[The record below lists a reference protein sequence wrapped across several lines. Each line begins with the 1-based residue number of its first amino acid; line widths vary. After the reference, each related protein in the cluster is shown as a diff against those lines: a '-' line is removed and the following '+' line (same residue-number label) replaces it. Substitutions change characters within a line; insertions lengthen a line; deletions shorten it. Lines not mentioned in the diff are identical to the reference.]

1 MADAGCILS
10 KHGDIR
16 ILYDDGQ
23 TNDWVDECRVDAPAF
38 IFVNLLP
45 LATHLGTGLERKMIR
60 NINRLLNVCFA
71 VSNSER
77 QCVLYLYGGKK
88 LNTYGTPSMR
98 DLGERMF
105 RSTVCWA
112 NLGIELLDGR
122 LPRTESYVWSS
133 AQSLPDLSGTRSD
146 KIYASEP

>member
-10 KHGDIR
+10 KYGDTR
-16 ILYDDGQ
+16 ILYDNGQ
-23 TNDWVDECRVDAPAF
+23 TDDWVDECRVDAPSF
-38 IFVNLLP
+38 ILVNLLP

-98 DLGERMF
+98 DLGEHMF
-105 RSTVCWA
+105 RSTVC
-112 NLGIELLDGR
+112 
-122 LPRTESYVWSS
+122 
-133 AQSLPDLSGTRSD
+133 
-146 KIYASEP
+146 